1 MLVLRKDALR
11 GSFCGKHQGQVRKLI
26 AGPTVFI
33 CDECVFTAAH
43 MMVYVKPEKAR
54 KVTDEPLYDEL
65 SKALDK
71 ACEEIVTLCGTCPAD
86 IKCVDDSESDC
97 DHRCNVGIERSC
109 WRDYF
114 LGRF

>member
-1 MLVLRKDALR
+1 MTDEYKC
-11 GSFCGKHQGQVRKLI
+11 SFCGKTRSEVHKLVESSL
-26 AGPTVFI
+26 GVFI
-33 CDECVFTAAH
+33 CDECVFAAAH
-43 MMVYVKPEKAR
+43 TMIFVKPEKAR

-86 IKCVDDSESDC
+86 IKCVDDSEGDC
-97 DHRCNVGIERSC
+97 DHKCSVGIERSC